1 MPDGETRDGAA
12 PGHAPAPVTGSVPAL
27 RDLHALASAV
37 ARSAGEFL
45 RGRRPVHVEVAA
57 TKSSPTDVV
66 TQMDRDVE
74 AFVRSQISAARPDDG
89 FFGEEGDE
97 ASGTSG
103 LTWVVDPI
111 DGTVNYLYGIE
122 AFAVS
127 VAVVSGGR
135 DPLTWTVLAGAVHDV
150 AKQETWSAW
159 LGGGAWH
166 EEERVQVNPPR
177 PLAECLVGTGF
188 GYAAERRLAQAQ
200 VLVHVLPR
208 VRDIR
213 RIGSM
218 ALDLCLLA
226 GGHLD
231 LVYERGLQPW
241 DHAAGGLVVTEAGG
255 TVTGLRRRAADDRML
270 VAGREPAVAELASL
284 LEEVD
289 ADLGA

>member
-1 MPDGETRDGAA
+1 VPT
-12 PGHAPAPVTGSVPAL
+12 TGSTPAL
-27 RDLHALASAV
+27 RDLHALARSI

-74 AFVRSQISAARPDDG
+74 AFIRSQLSAARPDDG
-89 FFGEEGDE
+89 FFGEEGNAE
-97 ASGTSG
+97 AGTSG

-111 DGTVNYLYGIE
+111 DGTVNYLYGID
-122 AFAVS
+122 AYAVS
-127 VAVVSGGR
+127 IAVVSGSG

-150 AKQETWSAW
+150 ARDETWSAW

-166 EEERVQVNPPR
+166 EDDRLRVNAPR
-177 PLAECLVGTGF
+177 PLAESLVGTGF
-188 GYAAERRLAQAQ
+188 GYAANRRLAQART
-200 VLVHVLPR
+200 LVHVLPH

-218 ALDLCLLA
+218 ALDLCRLA
-226 GGHLD
+226 SGHLD
-231 LVYERGLQPW
+231 LVFERGLQPW
-241 DHAAGGLVVTEAGG
+241 DHAAGGLLVSEAGG
-255 TVTGLRRRAADDRML
+255 TVTGLRERAADDRML
-270 VAGREPAVAELASL
+270 VAGPEPTVHELVAM

-289 ADLGA
+289 ADLGD